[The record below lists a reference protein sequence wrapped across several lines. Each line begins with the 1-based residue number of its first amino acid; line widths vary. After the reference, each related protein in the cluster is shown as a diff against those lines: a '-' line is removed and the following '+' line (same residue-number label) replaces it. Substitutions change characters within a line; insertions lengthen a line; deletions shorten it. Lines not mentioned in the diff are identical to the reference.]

1 MTAAKVTTVKRVV
14 CDAVQG
20 HICYLRRSGQF
31 HWRAALSH
39 RYGQTAQEFASKIQG
54 VLSGVTLLA
63 ASEHW
68 HPWPKTS
75 YFEVV
80 FTVAPP
86 PLRSRL
92 ARLNRQ
98 LQEGACAR

>member
-1 MTAAKVTTVKRVV
+1 MTAANVTTVKRVV
-14 CDAVQG
+14 HEAIRG
-20 HICYLRRSGQF
+20 HICYLHRRGQF

-39 RYGQTAQEFASKIQG
+39 RYGRTAQEFASKIQG
-54 VLSGVTLLA
+54 TLSGVTLLA

-68 HPWPKTS
+68 HPSPKPS

-86 PLRSRL
+86 SSRSRM
-92 ARLNRQ
+92 ARLNRHA
-98 LQEGACAR
+98 QESRR